1 MSGGGKTLEE
11 TTRIALEE
19 HRHRTIQN
27 LMTILEGNAPDAL
40 KETARK
46 ELVRLGILE
55 GTQ

>member
-1 MSGGGKTLEE
+1 MSGGRKTLEE